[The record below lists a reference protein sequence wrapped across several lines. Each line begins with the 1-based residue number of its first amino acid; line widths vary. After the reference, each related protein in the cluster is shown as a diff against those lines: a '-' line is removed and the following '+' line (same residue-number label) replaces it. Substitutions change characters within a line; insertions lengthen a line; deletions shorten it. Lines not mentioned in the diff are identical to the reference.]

1 MSVTGIIRFPNDDK
15 IVKDNST
22 PPQPE
27 TGKHWLLRLGGIP
40 VRRTLVWTGRILAAV
55 FALWLLILVALVLA
69 WQFWLKPNL
78 PTVRDDLAR
87 EASRLI
93 GRQVSIKGLATQWQ
107 ALTPTVT
114 LSGFTIANPVGH
126 PLSLEQVTLTPSW
139 SSLWQGSLRFSQIRV
154 SGVKLS
160 LLRQSNGHILLNGF
174 DLSQGDSSHSDGEL
188 VNWLLTQPEIAINRT
203 ELRWRDE
210 LVDVAPL
217 TIKDANLALNRGLFG
232 HRLVLDG
239 RPDSRFLG
247 SFRVSADWRGDDV
260 NAWRSWQGKA
270 TMMARGGA
278 FAWWERYAPKT
289 ALLPKGKAN
298 FNAELTFSGGHIDTL
313 EAEGLVEQAELAE
326 RAATPLALPRIAGR
340 VKYQREGD
348 DNNRLFA
355 DKLFLQT
362 QKGALFSDSRIEA
375 SWSDQGGGKVS
386 VSRTDL
392 APLLPILIAAGL
404 MPEKPWRE
412 AALHGVLNDVSAS
425 WQGRVEKPSGLHVSG
440 EFDNLGWHTFGAFPG
455 VAGGFAGKVALSE
468 AGGELTLNGKGVKID
483 APELFAYPW
492 QLKQAKGT
500 LTWARTA
507 KGFWQVT
514 LPGFDL
520 ATEDFSG
527 QVDGTLQIHPDGAL
541 LADLKA
547 AVPEVPLVR
556 VVRYLP
562 DSLGKETLSWLQTS
576 LSAGTGREVKAVLKG
591 DLRAFPFPY
600 GKGGSFDLDA
610 RLKQAALR
618 FAPDWPEISAIN
630 GKLVLSNDGVRV
642 TADDAVTQGARLS
655 QVKVELK
662 DLYSVPAAVDIDGQV
677 SAPLQTMLDY
687 SKASPVNGYLDG
699 FLSDIK
705 AGGPAS
711 LGLKIRVPLDTPA
724 KTSVAGKLAFNGNP
738 LRFTSLPI
746 PALDT
751 VNGTLL
757 FSEYGASTPGLA
769 LSVLGQR
776 MRLQGDTS
784 KQGLSR
790 FNLQGDADIRRVL
803 DFYLPVLAPFA
814 RGVTPLDIAFSLQH
828 GDFLGLQANSS
839 LTGAALQAPA
849 PAHKTTLERW
859 PLSLV
864 LKPGPQGK
872 GAQIDWMLTGHAS
885 GRAVLTRDG
894 NLQTASVGVGTK
906 APALPAQGLALA
918 LSAAQLDADQWLAA
932 LAGPQASSGAA
943 SAHMPPWPLFFSLS
957 TPQLTLAGRPW
968 GEVALN
974 GQANGKMARAS
985 VQNRYLAG
993 SASYLPDARTVN
1005 AQLGYLKLPL
1015 PEAVPAPFSTLAA
1028 PQANSTPR
1036 GMHINLDAASLQYR
1050 ARDLGR
1056 LTAEINSGKGF
1067 WQLDKVALTSVDGSL
1082 QISGVDALGGSRT
1095 AIRLAFN
1102 SGNLGAFLGRFGFPG
1117 AILGGSGSLSGALS
1131 WPGMLTQFNEETIS
1145 GSLSLDVKDGR
1156 FASVD
1161 SQAARLLSVLSL
1173 QSVGRLLQLDFASV
1187 FGKGFAFDRIHGN
1200 VAVINGI
1207 FESSAINL
1215 DSTAAKVLLS
1225 GQVDLPRDSQSLEVT
1240 VTPKLSQGVALAAG
1254 AVMLNPVVGLATL
1267 AAETV
1272 LGNPIGR
1279 LFSFSYSVKGSL
1291 NDPVVKRVQT
1301 PLRKPNA
1308 PNPNP

>member
-1 MSVTGIIRFPNDDK
+1 M
-15 IVKDNST
+15 KDNST
-22 PPQPE
+22 SPQPE

-40 VRRTLVWTGRILAAV
+40 VRRTLVWTARILAAV

-78 PTVRDDLAR
+78 PQVRDDLAR
-87 EASRLI
+87 EASHLI

-114 LSGFTIANPVGH
+114 LSGFTIANPLGR

-154 SGVKLS
+154 SGVQLS
-160 LLRQSNGHILLNGF
+160 LLRQRNGHILLNGF
-174 DLSQGDSSHSDGEL
+174 DLSQGDGSQSDGEL
-188 VNWLLTQPEIAINRT
+188 GNWLLAQPEIAISRT

-217 TIKDANLALNRGLFG
+217 MVKDANLALSRGLFG

-247 SFRVSADWRGDDV
+247 SFRISADWRGDDIKS
-260 NAWRSWQGKA
+260 WRTWQGKA
-270 TMMARGGA
+270 TLMARDGA

-298 FNAELTFSGGHIDTL
+298 FNAALTFSDGHIDTL

-348 DNNRLFA
+348 DQNRLFA

-425 WQGRVEKPSGLHVSG
+425 WQGRVKKPTGFNVSG
-440 EFDNLGWHTFGAFPG
+440 QFDNLGWHTFGAFPG
-455 VAGGFAGKVALSE
+455 VAGGFTGKVALSKT
-468 AGGELTLNGKGVKID
+468 GGELSLNGKGVKID

-507 KGFWQVT
+507 QGFWQVT

-547 AVPEVPLVR
+547 AVPEVPLMR

-576 LSAGTGREVKAVLKG
+576 LSAGEGRDVKAVLKG
-591 DLRAFPFPY
+591 DLRDFPFPY
-600 GKGGSFDLDA
+600 GKGGSFDLNA

-630 GKLVLSNDGVRV
+630 GKLVLSNDGVTV

-677 SAPLQTMLDY
+677 SAPLQSMLDY
-687 SKASPVNGYLDG
+687 SQASPVNGYLDG
-699 FLSDIK
+699 FLADIK

-711 LGLKIRVPLDTPA
+711 LGLKIRVPLDTPE
-724 KTSVAGKLAFNGNP
+724 KTEVAGKLVFNGNP
-738 LRFTSLPI
+738 LRFTGLPI

-757 FSEYGASTPGLA
+757 FSEYGASTSGLT
-769 LSVLGQR
+769 LSALGQR

-790 FNLQGDADIRRVL
+790 FNVQGDADIRKVL

-814 RGVTPLDIAFSLQH
+814 RGVTPLDIAFSLQN
-828 GDFLGLQANSS
+828 GDLLSLQANSS
-839 LTGAALQAPA
+839 LIGAALQAPA

-864 LKPGPQGK
+864 LKPGAQGK
-872 GAQIDWMLTGHAS
+872 GVQIDWALTGHAA

-894 NLQTASVGVGTK
+894 DLHAASVGVGTK

-932 LAGPQASSGAA
+932 LAAPQASPGA
-943 SAHMPPWPLFFSLS
+943 SNHMPPWPLFFSLS
-957 TPQLTLAGRPW
+957 TPQLTLDGRPW
-968 GEVALN
+968 GALALS
-974 GQANGKMARAS
+974 GQTNGKTARAS

-993 SASYLPDARTVN
+993 SASYLPDTRTVN
-1005 AQLGYLKLPL
+1005 AQLEYLKLPL
-1015 PEAVPAPFSTLAA
+1015 PETIPAPPSALPA
-1028 PQANSTPR
+1028 PRENSAPH

-1056 LTAEINSGKGF
+1056 LTAKINSGKGY
-1067 WQLDKVALTSVDGSL
+1067 WQLDKVALTSADGSL

-1102 SGNLGAFLGRFGFPG
+1102 SGNLGALLGRFGFPG

-1131 WPGMLTQFNEETIS
+1131 WPGKLTQFNEEKIS

-1173 QSVGRLLQLDFASV
+1173 QSVARLLQLDFAAV

-1215 DSTAAKVLLS
+1215 DSTAAKILLS

-1301 PLRKPNA
+1301 PLRKPNTSNS
-1308 PNPNP
+1308 NP